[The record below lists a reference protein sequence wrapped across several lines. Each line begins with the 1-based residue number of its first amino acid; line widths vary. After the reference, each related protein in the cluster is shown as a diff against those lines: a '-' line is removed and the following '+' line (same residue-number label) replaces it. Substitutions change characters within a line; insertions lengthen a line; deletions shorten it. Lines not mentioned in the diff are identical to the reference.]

1 MVVLKSNN
9 CRPGRYV
16 AIDCEMV
23 GVGPNGTEDLLA
35 RVSVV
40 NYFGHVLL
48 DAFIAPSQRVTDWRT
63 KYSGI
68 RPADVLNESGT
79 LSYPASLS
87 PTSVF
92 PPPSKCAQCAHTV

>member
-1 MVVLKSNN
+1 M
-9 CRPGRYV
+9 

-23 GVGPNGTEDLLA
+23 GAGANGAEDVLA

-40 NYFGHVLL
+40 NYFGQVLL
-48 DAFIAPSQRVTDWRT
+48 DVFVKPTERVTDWRT

-79 LSYPASLS
+79 LPHVSA
-87 PTSVF
+87 
-92 PPPSKCAQCAHTV
+92 AAHTHTGYMNKYVYSS

>member
-1 MVVLKSNN
+1 
-9 CRPGRYV
+9 
-16 AIDCEMV
+16 MV

-79 LSYPASLS
+79 LSS
-87 PTSVF
+87 PHVCFSRSPQGFVSMNVLIQFST
-92 PPPSKCAQCAHTV
+92 TI